1 MKLTFLSVLFILHN
15 IMKVI
20 LAGYNVDSEVIDDLK
35 KKSPHREDVTP
46 ETLSASYARISRD
59 PRPANELRA
68 VARKEV
74 EKARRSNR
82 KIIFKMGHHSVAEH
96 AVFNFDII
104 GVSRLALEE
113 IEKFRLC
120 SYTEKS
126 QRYISLTDDFV
137 IPDEI
142 KTSGQEDLFVRTVK
156 SQNALYHK
164 LFKRLKPYFF
174 EKNEEMAA
182 DPKKQSILEG
192 WAKEDARY
200 VASLAT
206 EGQLGMTVNARNLEF
221 MIRRF
226 ASTKLA
232 ELKEFNQKIYKL
244 AKEVA
249 PSIIIFTEA
258 HDFDTKTYKEIE
270 KKTQALLE
278 PGGKNTQ
285 LISLVDHTPDAD
297 TKLAASLL
305 HSSSSLPYAECI
317 RNARCLRPED
327 KKELL
332 ELAFK
337 HMEFYDFPLREFEYV
352 SLTYD
357 LVISASCFAQLK
369 RHRMATLTAQDYN
382 PGLGVTVPPSLQEIG
397 ARKEFMEIIDE
408 TNRVCSLLKEK
419 TDCGADYVLT
429 NAHRRRVLLKVNA
442 RELYHISRLREDAT
456 AQWDIREVA
465 GEISRLAREVMPLT
479 CLLVGG
485 KDAYPGM
492 YEEIFGRPPKLF
504 PPE

>member
-1 MKLTFLSVLFILHN
+1 
-15 IMKVI
+15 MKVI

-142 KTSGQEDLFVRTVK
+142 KTSGHEDLFVRTVK
-156 SQNALYHK
+156 FQNALYHK

-232 ELKEFNQKIYKL
+232 ELKEFNQKIYNL
-244 AKEVA
+244 AKDVV
-249 PSIIIFTEA
+249 PSIILFTEA
-258 HDFDTKTYKEIE
+258 RDFDAKTYEEIE
-270 KKTQALLE
+270 KKAQALLE
-278 PGGKNTQ
+278 PGRKKTQ
-285 LISLVDHTPDAD
+285 LVSLVDHTPDAD
-297 TKLAASLL
+297 TRLAASFL
-305 HSSSSLPYAECI
+305 HSSSSLPYME
-317 RNARCLRPED
+317 CLRKARRLKPED

-369 RHRMATLTAQDYN
+369 RHRMATLTAQDYH

-408 TNRVCSLLKEK
+408 TNRVYSLLKEK
-419 TDCGADYVLT
+419 TDYGAEYVMT

-442 RELYHISRLREDAT
+442 RELYHISRLGEDST

-492 YEEIFGRPPKLF
+492 YEEVFGRSPKIF